1 MKKFF
6 YRMLIA
12 AAYCLPAAAQ
22 EPVDSVKFFLDE
34 TIIDVT
40 LEMDLKDLLGK
51 KQNER
56 FLPAAITMAFKD
68 GTVITEGIRVSV
80 RGNFRKETCYM
91 PGLKLDFH
99 NPTSPKLY
107 KLDEL
112 KMVCGCS
119 GGGDNEQLV
128 IKEYL
133 VYKLYN
139 ALTPKSLN
147 VRPMKITFKDAA
159 RKRKP
164 YTQFGFLI
172 EDIDNM
178 ARRNNMIEVEGTVF
192 NTELTDR
199 AQMTMVALF
208 QYMIGNTDWSVPNYH
223 NVKLIGPKGDNTT
236 RPLVVPYDFDICG
249 FVDPPYATIDEQ
261 LQSSIS
267 SVRERLY
274 RGFPRSMEELKA
286 ATQIFLDNKSQ
297 LYALISNN
305 EWLTPKEKGKC
316 TSYLDEFYKIISSD
330 RDIQRAFIEGARRQ

>member
-1 MKKFF
+1 
-6 YRMLIA
+6 
-12 AAYCLPAAAQ
+12 
-22 EPVDSVKFFLDE
+22 
-34 TIIDVT
+34 
-40 LEMDLKDLLGK
+40 
-51 KQNER
+51 
-56 FLPAAITMAFKD
+56 MAFKD
-68 GTVITEGIRVSV
+68 GAVITEGIKVSV
-80 RGNFRKETCYM
+80 RGKFRKETCYM

-119 GGGDNEQLV
+119 GGGDNEQLI

-133 VYKLYN
+133 IYKMYN
-139 ALTPKSLN
+139 ALTSKSLN
-147 VRPMKITFKDAA
+147 VRPMKVTFKDANG
-159 RKRKP
+159 KRKP

-178 ARRNNMIEVEGTVF
+178 AKRNNMIEVEGTVF

-199 AQMTMVALF
+199 AQMTIVALF

-223 NVKLIGPKGDNTT
+223 NVKLIGPKGDNMA
-236 RPLVVPYDFDICG
+236 RPTVVPYDFDICG

-274 RGFPRSMEELKA
+274 RGFPRSMEELKVA
-286 ATQIFLDNKSQ
+286 ALVFFDSKTQ

-305 EWLTPKEKGKC
+305 EWLTAKEKTKC
-316 TSYLDEFYKIISSD
+316 ASYLDEFYRIISSD
-330 RDIQRAFIEGARRQ
+330 REIQRAFIDGARKQ